1 MGIIFL
7 AAIDYGVCG
16 SVNVSWS
23 VQLQSKPQR
32 ESASIFSTLEALQR
46 CTVYLQL
53 TLRQLRC
60 LMAPYACNDKNVKT
74 DVVCIQE

>member
-32 ESASIFSTLEALQR
+32 ESASIFSNDALYIYNWR
-46 CTVYLQL
+46 WGW
-53 TLRQLRC
+53 QLRC